1 MCKVIDFKTRKVIKS
16 HTEQEVVDAW
26 HEYANEYIG
35 QNSCAIYWDA
45 DKNTLSFIAPT
56 DNVLLN
62 LIVGSFEL
70 LKAGG
75 VIQYEG
81 GKTSGGIFHQL
92 RNKLFNVFT
101 ANKVE
106 KK

>member
-1 MCKVIDFKTRKVIKS
+1 MCKVIDFNTRKVIKS
-16 HTEQEVVDAW
+16 HTEQEIIDAW

-45 DKNTLSFIAPT
+45 DKNNLSFISPT
-56 DNVLLN
+56 ENVLLN

-75 VIQYEG
+75 VIKYEG
-81 GKTSGGIFHQL
+81 GKTGTSVLRKL
-92 RNKLFNVFT
+92 RNKLLAMWN
-101 ANKVE
+101 NRKME
-106 KK
+106 KS